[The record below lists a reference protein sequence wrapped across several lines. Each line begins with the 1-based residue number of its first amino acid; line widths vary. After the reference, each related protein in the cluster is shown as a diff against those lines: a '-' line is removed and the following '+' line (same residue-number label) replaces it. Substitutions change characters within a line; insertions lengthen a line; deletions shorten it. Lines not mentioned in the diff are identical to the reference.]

1 MVNQQQM
8 TTDPGAPLSLE
19 AEEAVLGSI
28 LLDPPQFLTLIT
40 FLKAEDFFMLRHT
53 YIWQAFERVHAR
65 KEPID
70 HITIAEELENM
81 QVLETIGGRAYLMQL
96 VNNQGTSY
104 YAEVYGHL
112 VERTAIRR
120 RLMIYADTVKKLAQ
134 DESLNIEHVIG
145 EVEASLNSV
154 TMGVSVI
161 RDAVPMWDAADEHYQ
176 TMELRLNNSM
186 PQGVPCGFRDI
197 DALLNGYPRGA
208 LSIIAARPSMGKT
221 ALVLCMLA
229 NMARLG
235 IRSLFFSI
243 EMATQRLLD
252 RLVSIETGIN
262 LTKIINGALSPQE
275 TARYTEA
282 IGRMSQWLAF
292 FDDTSAPTPESLRTK
307 AQRLKYQH
315 GLDVIF
321 VDYLQIM
328 STTKNFSNEEARVSY
343 LSRQCKVLAKDL
355 NVPLISLAQLS
366 RDVEN
371 RKDKRPMLSDLRS
384 SGQIEQDADVVQ
396 FIYRDDYYN
405 EATEFPNQA
414 EIITAKNRD
423 GATGTTSLYF
433 EKTLTKFMDASVH
446 RVDLSDL
453 G

>member
-8 TTDPGAPLSLE
+8 TTDPGAPFSQE
-19 AEEAVLGSI
+19 AEEAVLGSV
-28 LLDPPQFLTLIT
+28 LLDPPQFLTLAT

-53 YIWQAFERVHAR
+53 YIWQAFERVYER
-65 KEPID
+65 KDPID
-70 HITIAEELENM
+70 HITVAEELENM
-81 QVLETIGGRAYLMQL
+81 TVLDAIGGRAYLMQL
-96 VNNQGTSY
+96 VNNQGASY
-104 YAEVYGHL
+104 YAEVYGRL

-120 RLMIYADTVKKLAQ
+120 RLMLFSDKVKELAR
-134 DESLNIEHVIG
+134 DESLNIERVIG
-145 EVEASLNSV
+145 EAEAGLNSV

-161 RDAVPMWDAADEHYQ
+161 RDAVPMWEATDEHYQ
-176 TMELRLNNSM
+176 MMELRLTKNA
-186 PQGVPCGFRDI
+186 PQGVPCGFRDV

-292 FDDTSAPTPESLRTK
+292 FDDSSAPTPESLRTK

-328 STTKNFSNEEARVSY
+328 STTKNFSNEEARVSH

-423 GATGTTSLYF
+423 GAIGTTSLYF

-453 G
+453 